1 MKHTLKKQK
10 LRNSEYYDFQ
20 AKQDELYERSLNGE
34 TFGNLMNLVMDENN
48 IKLAYRNIKKNSG
61 SYTPGTDG
69 KTIQDIAKMEETEF
83 VLIIK
88 KKLSNYHPKRV
99 RRVEIPKVNGTM
111 RPLGIPTI
119 IDRIVQQCILQVMEP
134 ICEAKFHDY
143 SFGFR
148 PNRSTEH
155 AIAASY
161 KFIQNSN
168 LHYVV
173 NVDIK
178 GFFDNVNHKK
188 LLRQIWSL
196 GIRDTQ
202 LLMIIKEMLRAEIEM
217 PDGTIQQTNKGT
229 PQGGILSPLLANIVL
244 NELDWWISSQWE
256 QQTEYMERPHVKR
269 YHANGSRNKW
279 SEYNALR
286 NTKLKEMFIVRYAD
300 DFKIFCRNKAD
311 AHKTMMAVEKW
322 LKERLKLEVSK
333 EKTSVANLR
342 KESCEFLG
350 FNISV
355 RKKGDK
361 YVVISH
367 ISQKSKDKIKANL
380 KKYLKEMR
388 RPKSEAELYNRIN
401 DYNSAVIGIQNYY
414 AIATMVSV
422 DLTEIA
428 FSLKKQID
436 GRDMNYQKRGKWNNK
451 YLQERYGCSK
461 QVRWSKGIPILPLG
475 YVQHKHPMNKRREV
489 NQYTAAGRALI
500 HKNLGIN
507 IKVFEYM
514 MKHPV
519 KNRSVEY
526 NDNRM
531 SLYAGQNGKCAVTE
545 QLLEIG
551 DIHCHHIIPKSLNGT
566 DEYKNLVLVTEDV
579 HSLIHATNPDTIQEY
594 CKRLRL
600 SKKQINKL
608 NKFRKAVGNKEINS
622 VYVE

>member
-1 MKHTLKKQK
+1 
-10 LRNSEYYDFQ
+10 
-20 AKQDELYERSLNGE
+20 
-34 TFGNLMNLVMDENN
+34 
-48 IKLAYRNIKKNSG
+48 
-61 SYTPGTDG
+61 
-69 KTIQDIAKMEETEF
+69 
-83 VLIIK
+83 
-88 KKLSNYHPKRV
+88 
-99 RRVEIPKVNGTM
+99 
-111 RPLGIPTI
+111 
-119 IDRIVQQCILQVMEP
+119 
-134 ICEAKFHDY
+134 
-143 SFGFR
+143 
-148 PNRSTEH
+148 
-155 AIAASY
+155 
-161 KFIQNSN
+161 
-168 LHYVV
+168 
-173 NVDIK
+173 
-178 GFFDNVNHKK
+178 
-188 LLRQIWSL
+188 
-196 GIRDTQ
+196 
-202 LLMIIKEMLRAEIEM
+202 MLRAEIEM

-311 AHKTMMAVEKW
+311 AHKTMIAVEKW

-475 YVQHKHPMNKRREV
+475 YVQHKHPMNKRREA